1 MPVAKAVRADLERAS
16 WIRRMFEEG
25 RRLREADPSLP
36 VYDFSLGNPDLE
48 PPEALLRA
56 LRELVADT
64 AKGTHAYMPNV
75 GYRETREAIARKVSR
90 EHAFPVAFSD
100 VVMTVGAAG
109 GLNVL
114 LHAILDSGDEVVV
127 VRPWFAEYRFYI
139 NKHGGRMVEAGTG
152 PGFALDVDAI
162 RRALGPRTK
171 ALILNS
177 PNNPTGRIYPRSD
190 VEALSAVLLAH
201 GEATGTSPLLIV
213 DEPYRDLAYEG
224 AVVPPVMDAYPETVV
239 CSSFSKSLSVPGER
253 IGYLAVSSRCAD
265 KSLLMD
271 ALAMGMRTLGFVNA
285 PALMQRAVA
294 RVADEKADIA
304 SYARRR
310 ALLLEAVRSAGLAFA
325 PPEGA
330 FYLFCEVPPRG
341 PKGREADAARAA
353 AAGAATGG
361 AAAAESPDVAFAMF
375 LKDYRILLVPG
386 SGFGMPGWARLSYAV
401 DEALIR
407 GVAPELKAAL
417 EKWRE

>member
-1 MPVAKAVRADLERAS
+1 VPVAKAVRADLERAS

-56 LRELVADT
+56 LRELVADA

-90 EHAFPVAFSD
+90 EHAFPVEWRD

-114 LHAILDSGDEVVV
+114 LHAILDPGDEVVV
-127 VRPWFAEYRFYI
+127 IRPWFAEYRFYI
-139 NKHGGRMVEAGTG
+139 NKHGGRMVEADAG
-152 PGFALDVDAI
+152 PGFALDVEAI

-190 VEALSAVLLAH
+190 LEALAAVLNAH
-201 GEATGTSPLLIV
+201 GESTGNFPTLIV

-224 AVVPPVMDAYPETVV
+224 AAVPPVMDAYPETVV

-265 KSLLMD
+265 KALLMD

-294 RVADEKADIA
+294 RVADEKADIE

-310 ALLLEAVRSAGLAFA
+310 ALLVAAAKGAGLGFA

-330 FYLFCEVPPRG
+330 FYLFCEVPTRG
-341 PKGREADAARAA
+341 PKGRDAEAIRVDAA
-353 AAGAATGG
+353 GSATRG
-361 AAAAESPDVAFAMF
+361 AAAAESPDVAFALF
-375 LKDYRILLVPG
+375 LKEFRVLVVPG
-386 SGFGMPGWARLSYAV
+386 TGFGMSGWVRLSYAV

-407 GVAPELKAAL
+407 GVAPELKTAL
-417 EKWRE
+417 DKWRE

>member
-25 RRLREADPSLP
+25 RRLREADPDSP

-48 PPEALLRA
+48 PPEALLDA

-75 GYRETREAIARKVSR
+75 GYREAREAIARKVSR
-90 EHAFPVAFSD
+90 EHAFPVGWSD

-114 LHAILDSGDEVVV
+114 LHAILDPGDEVIV

-139 NKHGGRMVEAGTG
+139 NKHGGRMVEADAG
-152 PGFALDVDAI
+152 PGFTLDVEAI
-162 RRALGPRTK
+162 RRALSLRTK

-177 PNNPTGRIYPRSD
+177 PNNPTGRIYPRAD
-190 VEALSAVLLAH
+190 LEALAAVLVAH
-201 GEATGTSPLLIV
+201 GGATGVFPTLIV

-224 AVVPPVMDAYPETVV
+224 VEVPPVMDAYPETVV

-253 IGYLAVSSRCAD
+253 IGYLAVSSRCSEKA
-265 KSLLMD
+265 LLMD

-285 PALMQRAVA
+285 PALMQRVVA
-294 RVADEKADIA
+294 RVADRKADID

-310 ALLLEAVRSAGLAFA
+310 SLLLEAVRGAGLAFA

-341 PKGREADAARAA
+341 PKGRENDAARAA
-353 AAGAATGG
+353 AAGSATGG
-361 AAAAESPDVAFAMF
+361 AVAAESADIAFALF
-375 LKDYRILLVPG
+375 LKEFRVLAVPG
-386 SGFGMPGWARLSYAV
+386 SGFGMSGWVRLSYAV

-407 GVAPELKAAL
+407 GVAPVLKAAL
-417 EKWRE
+417 EQWRE